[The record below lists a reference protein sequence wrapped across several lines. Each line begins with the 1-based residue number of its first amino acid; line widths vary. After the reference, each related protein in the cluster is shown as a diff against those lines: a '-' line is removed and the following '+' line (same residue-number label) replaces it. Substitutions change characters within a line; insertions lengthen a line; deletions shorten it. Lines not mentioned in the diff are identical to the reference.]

1 MKRFMVVSTL
11 LLAISGAAVPSALA
25 ASRFGWGG
33 RPVDP
38 GQAGSRAG
46 VEADQADRSILGE
59 PRAATTDGIVGTW
72 LLNIVEGA
80 GYRFKALVTFGADG
94 TVVGASQGD
103 VCCGLNF
110 TAQHGAWKLN
120 GNKILAVA
128 MFLVY
133 DADTGNLVGSSRLRI
148 PVQLTSTGWSARY
161 TVQNFNPAGQV
172 IFTDSGQISAR
183 RIVAAP

>member
-11 LLAISGAAVPSALA
+11 LLAISVAAVPSALA

-33 RPVDP
+33 RPVYP

-128 MFLVY
+128 MFSSTTQIPETWSVVRDY
-133 DADTGNLVGSSRLRI
+133 EYPFNLQAQAGVPGIRCRTLI
-148 PVQLTSTGWSARY
+148 PPDR
-161 TVQNFNPAGQV
+161 
-172 IFTDSGQISAR
+172 
-183 RIVAAP
+183 